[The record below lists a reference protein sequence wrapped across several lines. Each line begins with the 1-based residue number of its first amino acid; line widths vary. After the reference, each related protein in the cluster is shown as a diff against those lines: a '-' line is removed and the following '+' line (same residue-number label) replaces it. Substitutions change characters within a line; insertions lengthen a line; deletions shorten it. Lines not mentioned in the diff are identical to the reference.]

1 MHNGI
6 FDVLLKD
13 TCDGL
18 YATSLRLLRHARYI
32 VLGLALGLI
41 ISGVFALRTAPV
53 GWTLIFGGLVILFLN
68 LYTWRL
74 VHEATR
80 E

>member
-1 MHNGI
+1 MRDGI

-41 ISGVFALRTAPV
+41 VSGVYTLRTAPV
-53 GWTLIFGGLVILFLN
+53 GWTIIFGGLVVLVLN
-68 LYTWRL
+68 LYTWRH
-74 VHEATR
+74 VHDATR